1 VERISDSV
9 FGILVVGFIGPVII
23 AVLLGEWLQNK
34 YDIEDWVYLAII
46 SLAFLASV
54 YGLIMEGKKAVKNME
69 SMEIKEKEEN
79 KEKNNKI
86 LFSIKDTGIG
96 ISSEEQ
102 VVLFEKFSR
111 GRDVGKLH
119 TEGVGLGLYL
129 GAKMVKAHNG
139 KIWVKSEGE
148 NKGSTFYFE
157 LPLKK

>member
-1 VERISDSV
+1 MEKEKQKQDIKSIEKDAEGPWWRESV
-9 FGILVVGFIGPVII
+9 IVFWHLSSWIIGPVII

-86 LFSIKDTGIG
+86 IINPQDEDSWRKYLD
-96 ISSEEQ
+96 Q
-102 VVLFEKFSR
+102 
-111 GRDVGKLH
+111 GK
-119 TEGVGLGLYL
+119 
-129 GAKMVKAHNG
+129 
-139 KIWVKSEGE
+139 
-148 NKGSTFYFE
+148 
-157 LPLKK
+157 